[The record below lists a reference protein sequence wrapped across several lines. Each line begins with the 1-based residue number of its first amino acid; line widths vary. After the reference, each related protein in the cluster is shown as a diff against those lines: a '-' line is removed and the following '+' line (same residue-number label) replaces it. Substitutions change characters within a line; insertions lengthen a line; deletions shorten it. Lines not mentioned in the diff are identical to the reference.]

1 MLSAKQR
8 ESLLLNFERRISET
22 YVTEKFLVI
31 DPELRF
37 ETKKL
42 RNANQKSRLK
52 NVYSNGLMADV
63 MYFVIATGAAA
74 LRTPDKSFD
83 LVKLLILTMNIMVK
97 YGSQQHK

>member
-8 ESLLLNFERRISET
+8 ESLLLNFERRKSET
-22 YVTEKFLVI
+22 YVTEEFLVI
-31 DPELRF
+31 DPDLRF

-52 NVYSNGLMADV
+52 NVYSNGLMADA

-83 LVKLLILTMNIMVK
+83 LVKLLILTMSIMVK